1 MSSARPPSG
10 IDSSAFLST
19 LSPTNRL
26 NGPKESTSL
35 GCELRRSFIRV
46 VRPLMSHP
54 DIRGSVEELPCRS
67 DDLFS
72 FPCERYRQRASMNQ
86 PDAQSLSS
94 PLTHLGSA

>member
-26 NGPKESTSL
+26 NGPKESTSF

-67 DDLFS
+67 DDPFS
-72 FPCERYRQRASMNQ
+72 FCERYRQRASMNQ
-86 PDAQSLSS
+86 PIAESRLQSADL
-94 PLTHLGSA
+94 LW